1 MLHTDA
7 SNTGLGAV
15 LLQEHDGMKKPIA
28 YASKRLLP
36 RERRYSTIERKAMAK
51 VWGVKKFSPYI
62 YGKQFILETDHKPLG
77 FLNSAKNLNSR
88 ITRWALSL
96 QPYFPKIRV
105 IKGTENIGADY
116 LSRVNNYEN

>member
-1 MLHTDA
+1 MLRTDA

-15 LLQEHDGMKKPIA
+15 LLQEHDGMKKTIA

-36 RERRYSTIERKAMAK
+36 RERRYSTIERKAMAM